1 MICPFCSYNE
11 TKVTDSRDTND
22 GKAIRRRRE
31 CEKCHSRFSTYE
43 EVEIMRLSVVKK
55 NGRKEEYDK
64 SKIESGIRKAL
75 EKRPVNEEKIF
86 KIIGDIEYEIQSKE
100 PARNATPAR
109 GTCVSMSG
117 GHSVAGGNCEITSKE
132 IGRIV
137 LDKLKETD
145 DVAYLRF
152 ASVYKSFGSAE
163 SFKKEADKIIQ

>member
-1 MICPFCSYNE
+1 MNCPFCSHSE

-55 NGRKEEYDK
+55 NGQKEEYDK

-75 EKRPVNEEKIF
+75 EKRPVSEEKIF
-86 KIIGDIEYEIQSKE
+86 KIIGDIEYEIQSNE
-100 PARNATPAR
+100 
-109 GTCVSMSG
+109 
-117 GHSVAGGNCEITSKE
+117 NCEITSKE

>member
-1 MICPFCSYNE
+1 MICPFCSHAE

-55 NGRKEEYDK
+55 DGRKEEYNK
-64 SKIESGIRKAL
+64 EKIESGIRKAL

-86 KIIGDIEYEIQSKE
+86 KIIGDIEYEIQAKE
-100 PARNATPAR
+100 
-109 GTCVSMSG
+109 
-117 GHSVAGGNCEITSKE
+117 NCEIASKE

-137 LDKLKETD
+137 LEKLKETD